1 MNEWREKVA
10 LKVQAASND
19 CRFTPHI
26 NSTYDA
32 DQMPTDVARYIAR
45 AAIAELLPLMKA
57 ELAKDNEAAAQRVRD
72 LIAASGFTDARVVAL
87 MTLEQRTAAIEAW
100 EPAGENAP
108 ANSGIS
114 DVGENAK
121 RHEFIAAAEDASG
134 VKYHG

>member
-32 DQMPTDVARYIAR
+32 DQMPVDVARYIAR

-57 ELAKDNEAAAQRVRD
+57 ELAKVARSKKYAQECVGND
-72 LIAASGFTDARVVAL
+72 QELILHNATCEGIAAT
-87 MTLEQRTAAIEAW
+87 IEAW
-100 EPAGENAP
+100 EPE
-108 ANSGIS
+108 
-114 DVGENAK
+114 
-121 RHEFIAAAEDASG
+121 
-134 VKYHG
+134 